1 MAEKALSEAAAHDG
15 LENERYKSEARLTSP
30 RTNNLLPVFAEI
42 ALGNAS
48 RPDIADAVPDPAL
61 LSEDLDTLSFAV
73 YLANYTGIF
82 HRHLH
87 ASVPFFA
94 EEECRLGLAISR
106 YATDHSKRKG
116 RPTKFWSFGSAEA
129 PMARAAVRHAEGAL
143 QAHCSSEN
151 TENFGDLR
159 ARPEKDIS
167 IEVGPFYDLTHETF
181 GDMTGTS
188 ALDVSYDIIFEH
200 TCFQMHHKERAAPLR
215 ILKERLEGDGI
226 FLIYEKLRDYDVD
239 AYQAREQ
246 EKDRD
251 FKARFFS
258 EREVETKKSSILTY
272 MEECQVYSEELVAA
286 IRPVAK
292 HIVRVWQSG
301 NFFGFVASNSEENL
315 KDFIGRLTLPF
326 VENKSYR
333 AGLPQSLGEPLG
345 QIPEFRDSRLSND

>member
-1 MAEKALSEAAAHDG
+1 MAEKALNDVAAHDG
-15 LENERYKSEARLTSP
+15 LDNEQYKSEARLTSP

-48 RPDIADAVPDPAL
+48 RPDIADAIPDPAL
-61 LSEDLDTLSFAV
+61 LSEDLDTLAFAV

-94 EEECRLGLAISR
+94 EEECRLGLAISQ
-106 YATDHSKRKG
+106 YATDLAKRKG
-116 RPTKFWSFGSAEA
+116 YPTKFWSFGSAEA

-159 ARPEKDIS
+159 ARPESNVS

-181 GDMTGTS
+181 GEMTGTS
-188 ALDVSYDIIFEH
+188 APALSYDIIFEH

-215 ILKERLEGDGI
+215 ILRERLENDGI
-226 FLIYEKLRDYDVD
+226 FLIYEKLRDHDVD

-246 EKDRD
+246 EKDRE

-258 EREVETKKSSILTY
+258 AQEVETKKSSILTY
-272 MEECQVYSEELVAA
+272 MEECQVYAEDLVAA

-292 HIVRVWQSG
+292 YIVRVWQSG

-315 KDFIGRLTLPF
+315 RDFIGYLSQPF
-326 VENKSYR
+326 VENKTYL
-333 AGLPQSLGEPLG
+333 AELPQSLGAPLTK
-345 QIPEFRDSRLSND
+345 PVEFRKGRMSIG